1 MKVPTIRQKPW
12 YIGLISSLVVDR
24 SLRNVGLTA
33 EVQNFDRGAY
43 DASIP
48 IVPAATR
55 GGVVGTDLEYV
66 ARDGFRNA
74 ARWYAPPERAAATT
88 PLLVYLH
95 GGGWAL
101 NDARHIQYEILCS
114 NLARD
119 MACDVVSLNYRLAP
133 EHPYPRALEDVY
145 DACEWLS
152 ENAHVAPAADR
163 QRLVLLGDSAGG
175 NLAACVSLAARDLRP
190 TGWAV
195 AHQVLCSP
203 CLPLRPRRPSRVDPA
218 RADGA
223 FLPAWAMTWFE
234 EAYAG
239 ERTVEELSNEPYAN
253 PLAAATLAGMPPTT
267 AVVGGA
273 ESLRDEG
280 IELCDAL
287 RAAGVDVECR
297 EYEGAFHAFVVLPFV
312 ADAKDAWAFVHS
324 RLRVLF

>member
-1 MKVPTIRQKPW
+1 M
-12 YIGLISSLVVDR
+12 
-24 SLRNVGLTA
+24 
-33 EVQNFDRGAY
+33 QNFDRAAY

-133 EHPYPRALEDVY
+133 EYPYPRALEDVY

-163 QRLVLLGDSAGG
+163 QKFVLLGDSAGA
-175 NLAACVSLAARDLRP
+175 NLAACVSLAARAGSTR
-190 TGWAV
+190 
-195 AHQVLCSP
+195 
-203 CLPLRPRRPSRVDPA
+203 
-218 RADGA
+218 DGA

-312 ADAKDAWAFVHS
+312 ADAKDAWSFVHI
-324 RLRVLF
+324 RLRVLLES

>member
-163 QRLVLLGDSAGG
+163 QKFVLLGDSAGA

-190 TGWAV
+190 AGWAV

-203 CLPLRPRRPSRVDPA
+203 CLPLRPRRPSRIDPA

-267 AVVGGA
+267 AVIGGA
-273 ESLRDEG
+273 EALRDEG

-297 EYEGAFHAFVVLPFV
+297 EYEGAFHAFVIVPFV
-312 ADAKDAWAFVHS
+312 ADAKDAWEFVHR
-324 RLRVLF
+324 RLSVLL